1 MFDPMLQEL
10 NPLKYHISLRDYLKS
25 VHEQVW
31 DWFSSIEAK
40 SNYSEEVELYLL
52 KTTYRM
58 TREGHEGL
66 YSTVDDVLTALDID
80 VPVTLYQAQDTS
92 HNSAALFFT
101 PNHGH
106 VVLVGSVMEL
116 LNEDELK
123 ALLAHELAHFKL
135 WVEDDGEFLLTDQI
149 LTAMANEPRAAASHH
164 QSARYHQLYTEIYAD
179 KGSLLLT
186 DEQTA
191 ISTLIK
197 VHTGLKKV
205 DVQSYIQQ
213 AADIFSKGKV
223 KTEGFS
229 HPELFVRVQA
239 VRAYSTRDSLEEYE
253 AEVKNLIEGS
263 SSLVELDILGQE
275 KMTQN
280 TRKFI
285 LYHLRDSWHRTG
297 TVLAHAGH
305 LFSDLSFEDME
316 EDSFVLDLSEAHKE
330 VQDYYVYLLVD
341 FASVDID
348 LEENAIAAAFL
359 TAEKIG
365 LADRFESIVS
375 KELKIL
381 KKDIRRIRKE
391 ATTMVAKAAIE
402 SAKQKKEEADVP
414 E

>member
-1 MFDPMLQEL
+1 
-10 NPLKYHISLRDYLKS
+10 
-25 VHEQVW
+25 
-31 DWFSSIEAK
+31 
-40 SNYSEEVELYLL
+40 
-52 KTTYRM
+52 
-58 TREGHEGL
+58 
-66 YSTVDDVLTALDID
+66 
-80 VPVTLYQAQDTS
+80 
-92 HNSAALFFT
+92 
-101 PNHGH
+101 
-106 VVLVGSVMEL
+106 
-116 LNEDELK
+116 
-123 ALLAHELAHFKL
+123 
-135 WVEDDGEFLLTDQI
+135 
-149 LTAMANEPRAAASHH
+149 
-164 QSARYHQLYTEIYAD
+164 
-179 KGSLLLT
+179 
-186 DEQTA
+186 
-191 ISTLIK
+191 
-197 VHTGLKKV
+197 
-205 DVQSYIQQ
+205 
-213 AADIFSKGKV
+213 
-223 KTEGFS
+223 
-229 HPELFVRVQA
+229 
-239 VRAYSTRDSLEEYE
+239 
-253 AEVKNLIEGS
+253 VKNLIEGS

>member
-66 YSTVDDVLTALDID
+66 YSTVDDVLSALDID

-330 VQDYYVYLLVD
+330 VQDYYCNCCG
-341 FASVDID
+341 FS
-348 LEENAIAAAFL
+348 NC
-359 TAEKIG
+359 
-365 LADRFESIVS
+365 
-375 KELKIL
+375 
-381 KKDIRRIRKE
+381 
-391 ATTMVAKAAIE
+391 
-402 SAKQKKEEADVP
+402 
-414 E
+414 